1 MLERTSI
8 RACNSYLPAQS
19 RTSEIR
25 PDSCR
30 RDRIDRLHVACGMA
44 DAVLVV
50 EDDAALRDMI
60 AQQLHLAGFAPA
72 TAPNG
77 LEALTLLRMG
87 FPARLILLD
96 LKMPIM
102 DGWTFRAAQR
112 RDPALA
118 DIPVIVLTAR
128 DATGVDA
135 AAVFHKPFNG
145 QEIIDVARELCAEYA
160 RRRSGAGSGQ
170 SLSPE
175 QRT

>member
-1 MLERTSI
+1 
-8 RACNSYLPAQS
+8 
-19 RTSEIR
+19 
-25 PDSCR
+25 
-30 RDRIDRLHVACGMA
+30 MA

-77 LEALTLLRMG
+77 FEALALLRMG
-87 FPARLILLD
+87 FPAKLILLD

-102 DGWTFRAAQR
+102 DGWAFRAAQR
-112 RDPALA
+112 QDPALA
-118 DIPVIVLTAR
+118 DIPVILMTGR
-128 DATGVDA
+128 DATGFDA

-145 QEIIDVARELCAEYA
+145 QEIIDVARELCDEYT
-160 RRRSGAGSGQ
+160 RRRSAFGFNRSHQ
-170 SLSPE
+170 PE

>member
-1 MLERTSI
+1 
-8 RACNSYLPAQS
+8 
-19 RTSEIR
+19 
-25 PDSCR
+25 
-30 RDRIDRLHVACGMA
+30 MA

-60 AQQLHLAGFAPA
+60 AQQFHLAGFAPA

-77 LEALTLLRMG
+77 FEALTLLRMG
-87 FPARLILLD
+87 FPAKLILLD

-118 DIPVIVLTAR
+118 DIPVIVMTGR
-128 DATGVDA
+128 DATGFDA
-135 AAVFHKPFNG
+135 SAVFHKPFKG
-145 QEIIDVARELCAEYA
+145 QEIIDVARALCAEYT
-160 RRRSGAGSGQ
+160 RRRSAHAFNPSDR
-170 SLSPE
+170 PE